1 MPENSYDSWLIP
13 LSFFI
18 VYIVWGSTY
27 LANAWAVEVVPPF
40 LFAGCRFV
48 IAGVL
53 LLLLTRIYSPIHY
66 TSQQLFNSFY
76 AGFML
81 FAVGNG
87 LVVWALI
94 YIDSGITSLIIAMQ
108 PLVVA
113 LMLWGIKKQRPNR
126 TTWIGIVLG
135 IIGMTILVGQ
145 PNFNGDANWL
155 LGLAGILTAVLAW
168 GYASIWLPDADL
180 PPNVLQSSSFQ
191 MIFGGILMLI
201 ISSLWG
207 ESDNFQMEEINSR
220 VIWSFLFL
228 VIFGSILAFSAFN
241 YLLKKVSPTKV
252 VSSAYINPLV
262 ALFLGWWLNNE
273 NISMQSFL
281 AIAFLLT
288 GVVFIIRAKERTKS
302 TL

>member
-1 MPENSYDSWLIP
+1 MPENKRDIWLIP

-27 LANAWAVEVVPPF
+27 LANAWGVEVVPPF
-40 LFAGCRFV
+40 LFAGWRFV
-48 IAGVL
+48 VAGIL
-53 LLLLTRIYSPIHY
+53 LLLLTRIYSPILY
-66 TSQQLFNSFY
+66 TSRQLLNTFY

-81 FAVGNG
+81 FAIGNG
-87 LVVWALI
+87 LVVWALM
-94 YIDSGITSLIIAMQ
+94 YIDSGITALIIAMQ

-113 LMLWGIKKQRPNR
+113 LMMWGIKKQRPNR

-145 PNFNGDANWL
+145 PDFNGDANWL
-155 LGLAGILTAVLAW
+155 LGLGGILTAVLAW

-180 PPNVLQSSSFQ
+180 PPDVLQSSSFQ
-191 MIFGGILMLI
+191 MIFGGLLMLG
-201 ISSLWG
+201 ISFLWG
-207 ESDNFQMEEINSR
+207 ESTDFQLQEINSR
-220 VIWSFLFL
+220 VVWSFWFL

-262 ALFLGWWLNNE
+262 ALFLGWWLNSE
-273 NISMQSFL
+273 HISIQSFV

-288 GVVFIIRAKERTKS
+288 GVVFIIRAKTEKTEN
-302 TL
+302 L